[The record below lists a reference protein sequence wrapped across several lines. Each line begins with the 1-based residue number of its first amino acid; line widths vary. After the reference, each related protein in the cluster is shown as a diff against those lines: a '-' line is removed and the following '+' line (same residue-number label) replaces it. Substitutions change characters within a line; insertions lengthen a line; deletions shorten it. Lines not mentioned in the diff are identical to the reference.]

1 MRRLERALEE
11 LGGYRKAVG
20 RSTTPD
26 FNEEDRLR
34 ADLHTSEA
42 QKRQLGQDSQALAN
56 LVLDLAHKQ
65 DPSHQDAIHQGDA
78 HLLHAFGSF
87 LSRFIVP
94 WTQLGHRGRKQCI
107 RALVGSVPTWWF
119 KVHVEQQFHLEVHV
133 EQQSKT

>member
-1 MRRLERALEE
+1 MHRLERALEE

-56 LVLDLAHKQ
+56 LVLELAHKQ
-65 DPSHQDAIHQGDA
+65 ACSDQDAIHQGDA
-78 HLLHAFGSF
+78 HLLHALCAFVS
-87 LSRFIVP
+87 
-94 WTQLGHRGRKQCI
+94 
-107 RALVGSVPTWWF
+107 
-119 KVHVEQQFHLEVHV
+119 
-133 EQQSKT
+133 